1 MDFEMVLLEL
11 KKQGI
16 GGCSQVMMK
25 LAMDLVGAEDNP
37 DLIRAMSGLTGG
49 MGDAGSACGVLTGGA
64 AAIGYLIGRGA
75 AGEIPHEHYKEIIRK
90 YVDWFR
96 ETYGTDRCYD
106 IIKGDKEY
114 SKKVCPGIIEAGY
127 YKMVELLEEYG
138 ILEE

>member
-11 KKQGI
+11 KKKGI

-25 LAMDLVGAEDNP
+25 LAMDLVGDDNP
-37 DLIRAMSGLTGG
+37 ALIRAMSGLTGG

-64 AAIGYLIGRGA
+64 AAIGYLAGRGEE
-75 AGEIPHEHYKEIIRK
+75 GDIPHPQYKEIIKK

-96 ETYGTDRCYD
+96 DTYGTDRCYD

-114 SKKVCPGIIEAGY
+114 SRQVCPGIIEAGY
-127 YKMVELLEEYG
+127 YKMVDLLEEYG
-138 ILEE
+138 ILED

>member
-16 GGCSQVMMK
+16 GGCSQVMAK
-25 LAMDLVGAEDNP
+25 LALDLTGQENP
-37 DLIRAMSGLTGG
+37 GLIRAMSGLTGG
-49 MGDAGSACGVLTGGA
+49 MGGAGSACGVLTGGA
-64 AAIGYLIGRGA
+64 AALGFY
-75 AGEIPHEHYKEIIRK
+75 AGKGEAHEIPHEDYKEMIKK

-96 ETYGTDRCYD
+96 EEYGTDRCYD

-114 SKKVCPGIIEAGY
+114 SQEVCPGIIEAGY

-138 ILEE
+138 ILDE